1 MMVSRQKRK
10 GSDFERQIV
19 DLLNTKLSK
28 GEFKRIPSSGSIG
41 TIMGESLLTGDVS
54 GFITGFPSKIK
65 AECKSGYSNR
75 IGAEAKSLTL
85 EKKWL
90 DKIKEEA
97 ETAYNMPIFFGKFDN
112 VRQGVRYFVA
122 FDFDTFIGLANHIT
136 ELQSEIDKIYD
147 KQKLAEDK
155 G

>member
-1 MMVSRQKRK
+1 MVSKQKRK
-10 GSDFERQIV
+10 GADWERQITE
-19 DLLNTKLSK
+19 LLNTRLNK
-28 GEFKRIPSSGSIG
+28 GDFKKTPGSGAIG

-54 GFITGFPSKIK
+54 GFIHGFPKKLK
-65 AECKSGYSNR
+65 AECKSGYSNK
-75 IGAEAKSLTL
+75 IGAEARSLSL

-97 ETAYNMPIFFGKFDN
+97 EIAYNMPIFFGKFDN

-122 FDFDTFIGLANHIT
+122 FDFDTFVELANHIS
-136 ELQSEIDKIYD
+136 EMKDEIDKIYD
-147 KQKLAEDK
+147 KQKLVEDK